1 MGNSIKLVI
10 LEKYPDYDF
19 DRHSFRF
26 GDVLRTNNGALIFV
40 LSSAL
45 LYVEA
50 FILKSSFGFKKNTKM
65 RIDYTDLPYYKKGEF
80 SSEVLDVSKKLK
92 WSVGDLVI
100 DDRSGAKLLLMEE
113 RDCGG
118 FYAAI
123 LDCDNELYKETT
135 IYIIN
140 PYRDYIC

>member
-1 MGNSIKLVI
+1 MANYVKMAI
-10 LEKYPDYDF
+10 LAKYPDHDF
-19 DRHSFRF
+19 DRYSFKF

-40 LSSAL
+40 IHSAIT
-45 LYVEA
+45 YVEA
-50 FILKSSFGFKKNTKM
+50 FVLKSSFGFKKNTKM
-65 RIDYTDLPYYKKGEF
+65 RIAYTDLPYYKKGEF

-123 LDCDNELYKETT
+123 LDCDNEFYKETT